1 MITSDKC
8 PNCGA
13 PIRVDPF
20 GSFNCKYC
28 GSQKVGIT
36 QLQLNEAGCMTV
48 TGYQKFSEDILRQMS
63 PDEREQIIMSMK
75 QNIAHNLAEYLC
87 DKLAYFIGY
96 DLDGPSIDI
105 HGYLRIK
112 PYDLEAK
119 KRYDKNFQERIKTMF
134 S

>member
-20 GSFNCKYC
+20 GGFNCKYC
-28 GSQKVGIT
+28 GSQKVGSVH
-36 QLQLNEAGCMTV
+36 LQLNESGCMTV
-48 TGYQKFSEDILRQMS
+48 TSYLKFSEDMLDRMS
-63 PDEREQIIMSMK
+63 PDKREQVIARMK
-75 QNIAHNLAEYLC
+75 QNIAQNLAEYLC
-87 DKLAYFIGY
+87 DKLVYFIGY
-96 DLDGPSIDI
+96 DLDTPSIDL

-112 PYDLEAK
+112 PCDLEEK
-119 KRYDKNFQERIKTMF
+119 EKYDKDFQERVKTMF